1 MNYKRVLQ
9 LVLLISATSDFWA
22 YGSDSKG
29 HYAVLGASIN
39 DDDATIKKNTIKYK
53 ESHV

>member
-1 MNYKRVLQ
+1 MNYKRLLQ

-22 YGSDSKG
+22 FGSDPKG
-29 HYAVLGASIN
+29 YYAALGTSIN